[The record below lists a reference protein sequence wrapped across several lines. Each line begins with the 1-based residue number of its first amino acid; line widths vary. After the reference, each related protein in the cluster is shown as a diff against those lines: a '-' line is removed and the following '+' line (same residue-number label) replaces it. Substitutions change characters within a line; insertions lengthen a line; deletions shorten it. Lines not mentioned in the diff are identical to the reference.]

1 MQLFIHFVLKQP
13 YGVSI
18 LPYELIYRDSVDCR
32 DVTPMPLFVGSVPVF
47 LYLSFQLRSAS
58 RLKRS
63 ECTSTGAFAL
73 SRVPVLLHLLVHA
86 NLSFFSPSNARR
98 HGGELASLPCT
109 PLSLSVCSV
118 FAYRLVHGYNVL
130 GRGIVLQSV
139 RWREAVTPSL
149 HHNIQCFTATPHDIR
164 RRAECHWASSAD
176 APVKGKPSAALILF
190 AKPTRSVST
199 S

>member
-86 NLSFFSPSNARR
+86 NLSFSDSVLYFGGMDVDYSSGDCNGRERQRNRQRPTARGLR
-98 HGGELASLPCT
+98 
-109 PLSLSVCSV
+109 
-118 FAYRLVHGYNVL
+118 
-130 GRGIVLQSV
+130 
-139 RWREAVTPSL
+139 
-149 HHNIQCFTATPHDIR
+149 
-164 RRAECHWASSAD
+164 
-176 APVKGKPSAALILF
+176 
-190 AKPTRSVST
+190 
-199 S
+199 